1 MTESYKYKSKIANA
15 VVFIAGLIT
24 YIGKD
29 TLLQIL
35 PEKYRYLAP
44 ILVLIAGYLVVQS
57 TENTRVEVAEKL
69 AIENYINP
77 ATNEMAGDD
86 ID

>member
-1 MTESYKYKSKIANA
+1 MIQSYKYKSKAANII
-15 VVFIAGLIT
+15 VFAAGLIT

-29 TLLQIL
+29 NLLQIL
-35 PEKYRYLAP
+35 PENYRYLAP

-69 AIENYINP
+69 VHEQYAPEESGVDEI
-77 ATNEMAGDD
+77 A
-86 ID
+86 